1 MSDKGCR
8 ETIGGMM
15 LGKNAKA
22 MGMDKNTQNK
32 FIAEVDSLAKQKGI
46 KTETLLSDNQY
57 ADDLKD
63 MLLNSQNAQ
72 EVGAIYM
79 KDNSDVSQH
88 AVKNLYENKI
98 TNDTSVYSFVPE
110 NTSGTTSK
118 K

>member
-1 MSDKGCR
+1 
-8 ETIGGMM
+8 M
-15 LGKNAKA
+15 LKLWVWIDN
-22 MGMDKNTQNK
+22 
-32 FIAEVDSLAKQKGI
+32 LAKQKGI

-57 ADDLKD
+57 ADDIKD
-63 MLLNSQNAQ
+63 MLLNSENAQ

-110 NTSGTTSK
+110 KTSEATSS
-118 K
+118 